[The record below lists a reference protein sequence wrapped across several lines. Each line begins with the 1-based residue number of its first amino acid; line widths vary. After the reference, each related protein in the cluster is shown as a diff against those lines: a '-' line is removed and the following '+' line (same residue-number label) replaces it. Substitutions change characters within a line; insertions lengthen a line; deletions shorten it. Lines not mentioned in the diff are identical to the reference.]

1 MLKFLLARIG
11 LKRLNVL
18 GVKNIARC
26 AALGSSDTSG
36 GISKAWGSIGML
48 TFHVNRVCF
57 N

>member
-1 MLKFLLARIG
+1 MLKFLLVRIG
-11 LKRLNVL
+11 LKRPNVL